1 MKLKNCGKVIASCFI
16 ALFIFTSCS
25 SKITSSYMHSK
36 DDIIFIDRDYLK
48 VILTDES
55 VENIVENAKK
65 QGFKLIELNEDSAY
79 LKKDNIDFSL
89 VKNNLDF
96 DHKYAIIIE

>member
-1 MKLKNCGKVIASCFI
+1 
-16 ALFIFTSCS
+16 
-25 SKITSSYMHSK
+25 MHSK